1 MPKTIDLNEFR
12 TERFLI
18 DSRQSKQKIIPDCAP
33 ETLLELIRQ
42 ASLGEILYSG
52 TPLGIAKGAGIE
64 QRDGVKRIYVD
75 IAVTNERNWPRF
87 NFNPDIIAS
96 FSSTEDGDEV
106 MIGARVTLGITEKTV
121 PFSFLS
127 KAT

>member
-1 MPKTIDLNEFR
+1 MPKTVDLNEFR

-18 DSRQSKQKIIPDCAP
+18 DPRQSKQKSIPECAP
-33 ETLLELIRQ
+33 ETLLDLIRQ
-42 ASLGEILYSG
+42 ASLGEIRYSG

-96 FSSTEDGDEV
+96 FSSTESGEV
-106 MIGARVTLGITEKTV
+106 MQGARVTLGITETSA
-121 PFSFLS
+121 PFAFASP
-127 KAT
+127 TP